1 MTAYIIK
8 SSLSLLLL
16 FGLYWFLLRK
26 EKLFVFNRFFLVA
39 SVVFSLAVPFIS
51 IPVNLQT
58 TPKLESFIPA
68 YNQITPE
75 IISTGDVVPNAVNNT
90 QSIVQK
96 ETPLIHI
103 SVVLFILYFSGVI
116 LFLIRFLRNLFLIAQ
131 KSRLSEKISFNGY
144 QIILTNDQT
153 GPCCF
158 FDHIFLNREDYH
170 NGKIDKDLL
179 NHEMEHARQ
188 SHTIDIIL
196 IELVKVF
203 YWFNPV
209 YLLYER
215 AIRIN
220 HEYLADNGVISDN
233 SDIKSYADKLLNFI
247 TCSSNMS
254 LTSGSNISFTK
265 MRLIMMMKSHSG
277 SFKYGARIA
286 ITLCM
291 VTILFLLLSFKE
303 SKYQSSP
310 TNPSQTGIE
319 IQQNSVKGIVLTED
333 GKPLIDATITA
344 EGPNNTLLKSLTFPD
359 GRFILSDIQPG
370 ASLNIECRG
379 FKTQTLKAD
388 FSSMMTIKMVRD
400 PDYKG
405 KVFTTEIQTINF
417 RNSDF
422 TPANALVVINGEI
435 LDKNG
440 ELKVNP
446 SDIKSLKVL
455 MDKEATGKYGDKG
468 KDGVLEI
475 ILFGYKTAGTK
486 QAVSK
491 NTDSDSSKYNTHLSI
506 NHTSNKGELIDIPV
520 PNLQYASVWT
530 YHDTE
535 KSNKKE
541 LRTIVIMTRDYFRV
555 RGKVVGDNE
564 KPLPGVKISASDN
577 PAIVTSDK
585 EGGFEIEDVKEG
597 ALLEFSFSGYK
608 TYYLSTLYEVA
619 FNEPLSIVLKKDG
632 APEKEDAY
640 EIAEKMPQYPGGD
653 MELLKFIA
661 MNTLYP
667 EAAKSDKAE
676 GRVIIRFIVNTQ
688 GNVEKPVVLKSV
700 HPSLDNEALRVVSM
714 LKGFTPGSQGG
725 KPISVYYNLPITFGL
740 PKMNTSK

>member
-26 EKLFVFNRFFLVA
+26 EKLFVFNRVFLVA
-39 SVVFSLAVPFIS
+39 SVVFSLVVPFIS

-58 TPKLESFIPA
+58 TPKLENFIPV
-68 YNQITPE
+68 YNHITPE
-75 IISTGDVVPNAVNNT
+75 IITTDNVVQNAVSSN
-90 QSIVQK
+90 QPYIQK
-96 ETPLIHI
+96 ETPLINI
-103 SVVLFILYFSGVI
+103 SVVLFLLYFSGVL

-131 KSRLSEKISFNGY
+131 RSRLSEKISYKGY

-158 FDHIFLNREDYH
+158 FDHIFLNRKDYL
-170 NGKIDKDLL
+170 NGRIDKDLL

-233 SDIKSYADKLLNFI
+233 SDIKNYADKLLNFI

-254 LTSGSNISFTK
+254 LTSGSNNSFTK
-265 MRLIMMMKSHSG
+265 MRLMMMMKSHSG
-277 SFKYGARIA
+277 SHKYGARIA

-291 VTILFLLLSFKE
+291 VTIFFMLLSFKE
-303 SKYQSSP
+303 SKYQPST
-310 TNPSQTGIE
+310 TNPSQTGKE
-319 IQQNSVKGIVLTED
+319 IQQNNVKGIVLTGD

-344 EGPNNTLLKSLTFPD
+344 EGPNNTSLKSLTFPD
-359 GRFILSDIQPG
+359 GQFTMNDIQPG
-370 ASLNIECRG
+370 TLLTIECRG

-388 FSSMMTIKMVRD
+388 FSSIMTVKMVRD

-405 KVFTTEIQTINF
+405 KIILTEIQTVNF

-422 TPANALVVINGEI
+422 TPANSLVVVNGEI
-435 LDKNG
+435 IDKNG
-440 ELKVNP
+440 VLKVNP

-455 MDKEATGKYGDKG
+455 MDKEATSKYGDKG

-475 ILFGYKTAGTK
+475 ILFGNKTKGTK

-530 YHDTE
+530 YHETE
-535 KSNKKE
+535 KTNKKE
-541 LRTIVIMTRDYFRV
+541 LRIIAIMKRDYFRV
-555 RGKVVGDNE
+555 RGKVIGENE

-585 EGGFEIEDVKEG
+585 EGGFAIEDVKEG
-597 ALLEFSFSGYK
+597 ALLEFSSPGYL

-619 FNEPLSIVLKKDG
+619 FNENLTIELKKEG
-632 APEKEDAY
+632 TPEKE
-640 EIAEKMPQYPGGD
+640 E
-653 MELLKFIA
+653 A
-661 MNTLYP
+661 M
-667 EAAKSDKAE
+667 
-676 GRVIIRFIVNTQ
+676 R
-688 GNVEKPVVLKSV
+688 
-700 HPSLDNEALRVVSM
+700 
-714 LKGFTPGSQGG
+714 
-725 KPISVYYNLPITFGL
+725 
-740 PKMNTSK
+740 